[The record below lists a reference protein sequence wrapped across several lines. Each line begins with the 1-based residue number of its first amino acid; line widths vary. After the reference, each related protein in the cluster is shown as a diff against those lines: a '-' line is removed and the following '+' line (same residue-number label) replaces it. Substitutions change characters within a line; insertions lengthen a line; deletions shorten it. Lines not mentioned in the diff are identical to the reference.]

1 MDKNTF
7 ELGDNDAAIIFKQ
20 DMSTEIVLPE
30 MEDDEAI
37 SFEEHQNMFVAI
49 AISGSMADEAFR
61 KVISA
66 KLDTMFK
73 NTEKEASSCDTDD
86 AGCPGCKGCD

>member
-7 ELGDNDAAIIFKQ
+7 ELGDSDAAIIFKQ

-30 MEDDEAI
+30 MANDEAI

-49 AISGSMADEAFR
+49 AISGSMGDDDFR

-73 NTEKEASSCDTDD
+73 KTEEDAGSCDTDD
-86 AGCPGCKGCD
+86 SGCPGCKGCG